1 MLFIRSGEE
10 EGRGEGEG
18 VEVMEEVR
26 EGGIDILLDHI
37 DETRTKFNHYVE
49 LKILS

>member
-1 MLFIRSGEE
+1 ME
-10 EGRGEGEG
+10 
-18 VEVMEEVR
+18 EVMEEVW

-49 LKILS
+49 LKILN

>member
-1 MLFIRSGEE
+1 M
-10 EGRGEGEG
+10 
-18 VEVMEEVR
+18 EVMEEVW

-37 DETRTKFNHYVE
+37 DETRTKFNHHVE

>member
-10 EGRGEGEG
+10 EGRGE
-18 VEVMEEVR
+18 VW

-37 DETRTKFNHYVE
+37 DETRTKFNRYVE
-49 LKILS
+49 LKIPS

>member
-1 MLFIRSGEE
+1 MEESLRCVNPIGGEE
-10 EGRGEGEG
+10 
-18 VEVMEEVR
+18 VEVMEEVW